1 MRRCLRVWMTLAV
14 ALAFVTTVADAQAP
28 RTPWG
33 DPDLQGTWS
42 NATLTPL
49 QRPAELKDKEFFT
62 PAEAKA
68 YVRGRLA
75 AVSGPRTYALGGS
88 QP

>member
-1 MRRCLRVWMTLAV
+1 MRACFVVTLALP
-14 ALAFVTTVADAQAP
+14 LAFAGAVAAAQSP

-49 QRPAELKDKEFFT
+49 
-62 PAEAKA
+62 
-68 YVRGRLA
+68 
-75 AVSGPRTYALGGS
+75 
-88 QP
+88 

>member
-1 MRRCLRVWMTLAV
+1 MRRNLYVFGALPLALVCSV
-14 ALAFVTTVADAQAP
+14 ANAQAL

-49 QRPAELKDKEFFT
+49 QRPADLKDKEFFT
-62 PAEAKA
+62 AEEATTSCR
-68 YVRGRLA
+68 RGVLR
-75 AVSGPRTYALGGS
+75 
-88 QP
+88 